1 MRDNYSRVWS
11 MYSQTANI
19 PTEDTYVDL
28 DPRRTDPWG
37 QPALRMTHGWG
48 EHDERAVEFLLGV
61 KRKLAE
67 EMGLTTWWEETTKP
81 AYHLSTHEV
90 GTHRMG
96 EDPETSVVDIFGR
109 SHECENLFVIG
120 GGQFPSYHG
129 YNPTETIWA
138 MAYMTA
144 DHMLQRPVMT
154 SPVGGSRSL
163 ALSGTGD
170 RR

>member
-1 MRDNYSRVWS
+1 
-11 MYSQTANI
+11 
-19 PTEDTYVDL
+19 
-28 DPRRTDPWG
+28 
-37 QPALRMTHGWG
+37 
-48 EHDERAVEFLLGV
+48 
-61 KRKLAE
+61 
-67 EMGLTTWWEETTKP
+67 MGLTSWWEETTKP

-96 EDPETSVVDIFGR
+96 EDPETSVVDVFGR

-144 DHMLQRPVMT
+144 DHILQRPVMASSVAADA
-154 SPVGGSRSL
+154 SP
-163 ALSGTGD
+163 ALSRGGEP
-170 RR
+170 RG